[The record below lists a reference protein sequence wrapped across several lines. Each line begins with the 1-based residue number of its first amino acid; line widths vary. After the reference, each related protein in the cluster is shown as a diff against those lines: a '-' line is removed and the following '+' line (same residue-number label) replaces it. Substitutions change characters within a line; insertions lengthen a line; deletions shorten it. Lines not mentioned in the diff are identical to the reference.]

1 MKKVLITL
9 IATLSVVAM
18 ISCGASPQTRAG
30 FQKTKSGELAAAKV
44 AAQTGVDS
52 SSYYIYSTQD
62 FTATSQLAAANINLA
77 GIMDPTWAAMP
88 ITYFGASLLIN
99 STYTTAYLYLIMD
112 FEGDDKEYWLS
123 FTSTG
128 KPVVNGGLMQIQF
141 VDPSNPSFPIS
152 LTTAPGT
159 VAGSTVIAVTIQ
171 DSATPSAKFANGTP
185 FSVSSTP
192 VTAVK

>member
-1 MKKVLITL
+1 MKKVLITV
-9 IATLSVVAM
+9 IAALSIVAM
-18 ISCGASPQTRAG
+18 VSCGASPQARPG
-30 FQKTKSGELAAAKV
+30 FQKTKSGELAATKV
-44 AAQTGVDS
+44 AAQTGVDA
-52 SSYYIYSTQD
+52 SSYYVYSTQD

-77 GIMDPTWAAMP
+77 GIMDPTWAAKP

-112 FEGDDKEYWLS
+112 FEGDDTEYWLS

-171 DSATPSAKFANGTP
+171 DAAIPSTKFANGTP